1 MAWLHTMHNI
11 MKEAHHVLYVCIIY
25 YNMKLHAEK
34 RRMGRQSTHIM
45 CVCTRSPPPS
55 SRQGERK
62 RRAKIKIGKDSFP
75 GASFPWCVCV
85 CVPKVDVPL
94 PLSPPLSQGVWVVAS
109 APPPPPFSRS
119 VRARPTRAS
128 QPFPRQP
135 GFESFQ
141 KLEKIDLNL

>member
-45 CVCTRSPPPS
+45 CVCTRSPPPPPPLLVRAS
-55 SRQGERK
+55 EKEGPKSKSEKILSRVLRSHGV
-62 RRAKIKIGKDSFP
+62 
-75 GASFPWCVCV
+75 CVCV
-85 CVPKVDVPL
+85 CRRLMYLSPS
-94 PLSPPLSQGVWVVAS
+94 PLSPPLSQGGVWVVAS
-109 APPPPPFSRS
+109 APPPPFSRS

-135 GFESFQ
+135 GFDCFQ
-141 KLEKIDLNL
+141 KL